1 MNATENVQAYIE
13 AIGKTIANK
22 RTQMGLSQSDLAE
35 KTGVTTNT
43 ISNIE
48 RGQHPGYISNVITL
62 CLYLDI
68 SLDTILFSQKRY
80 GVTVYPDELEEK
92 MDKLSV
98 EARALVVK
106 QTELLVDH
114 LLKIL

>member
-1 MNATENVQAYIE
+1 MNASENVQAYIE
-13 AIGKTIANK
+13 AIGKAIANK
-22 RTQMGLSQSDLAE
+22 RTQKGMSQSDLAE

-62 CLYLDI
+62 CLYLDV

-80 GVTVYPDELEEK
+80 GTSIYPAELEEK
-92 MDKLSV
+92 LDKLPV

-106 QTELLVDH
+106 QTELLIDH
-114 LLKIL
+114 LLNIL